1 MEALTQVAAARQP
14 VKDAVYQ
21 YWLDKR
27 KQLGKPLLRRLQ
39 APTNSSDTNPHSC
52 FRSGPVLPKLHHAF
66 LAVFLPLQVIPTR
79 LLHLMLLD
87 TQSNTAVGLCIAV
100 SISSLPLQVIPTRL
114 LRLMLLDMQSNTAV
128 GLCIAVSTSSLCLNY
143 RPREK
148 INRPILRNRRRGN
161 DIDSLQKLQTIRQNQ
176 MDAIKVVQF
185 LIKRERKKRDITVCL
200 ANALVNGL
208 LLDLLVWADV
218 F

>member
-39 APTNSSDTNPHSC
+39 AHTNSSDTNPHSC
-52 FRSGPVLPKLHHAF
+52 FRSGSLLLKPCHALLALLLPFSYHPVTLTH
-66 LAVFLPLQVIPTR
+66 V
-79 LLHLMLLD
+79 
-87 TQSNTAVGLCIAV
+87 
-100 SISSLPLQVIPTRL
+100 
-114 LRLMLLDMQSNTAV
+114 LRLMLLDMRSNTAIGYCMTV
-128 GLCIAVSTSSLCLNY
+128 CISSLCPNH

-185 LIKRERKKRDITVCL
+185 LIKRERKKRDITVCS
-200 ANALVNGL
+200 AHTLVIGL
-208 LLDLLVWADV
+208 MLDLLVWADV
-218 F
+218 LWAQLIIACTDCLYSGFYRCCGQ